1 MTGHGLRRLALV
13 LLVAAAACRGPVVQS
28 PLTGQSRYLCCNL
41 RYEKPVITDNPYQV
55 GTLIPV
61 GTRVEILEVRTDSV
75 KFRPEGHQDITIVEK
90 YGRKVLPFDQFVS
103 RIFVDTDPR
112 TRLQRATP
120 RARGKRRG
128 QAEPASSRLQLV
140 EQGIAQPGMTREEVI
155 MALGYPPA
163 NRTPSLDASEWH
175 YWKNRWDEYTVV
187 FEGDRVA
194 RVAD

>member
-1 MTGHGLRRLALV
+1 MIRHGLRSLALTG
-13 LLVAAAACRGPVVQS
+13 LIAAAACKGPVVQS
-28 PLTGQSRYLCCNL
+28 PLTGQTRYLCCNL
-41 RYEKPVITDNPYQV
+41 RYETPVITDNPYQV
-55 GTLIPV
+55 GTLIPA

-75 KFRPEGHQDITIVEK
+75 KFRAAGHPDVTIVEK
-90 YGRKVLPFDQFVS
+90 YGRKQLPFDQFVS

-112 TRLQRATP
+112 TRLQRTTP

-128 QAEPASSRLQLV
+128 QAEAPSGRLTLV

-163 NRTPSLDASEWH
+163 NKTPSLETAEWH

-187 FEGDRVA
+187 FEGNRVA
-194 RVAD
+194 RVID